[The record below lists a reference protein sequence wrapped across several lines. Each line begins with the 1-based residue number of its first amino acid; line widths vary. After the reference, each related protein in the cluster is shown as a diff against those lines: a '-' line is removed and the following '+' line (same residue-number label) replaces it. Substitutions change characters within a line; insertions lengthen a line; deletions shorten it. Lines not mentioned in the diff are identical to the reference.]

1 MNPSPKEDKA
11 APGPLRRGHKAW
23 NTLTKVMDSIGTAW
37 VFVLLVIINL
47 DIGGRA
53 IFNHP
58 IRGVPEIVSM
68 SIVGCVFLQIAHT
81 LKVGRLTRADTLLN
95 LLGRKIPALAEFLNG
110 IYHLVGA
117 GLFALLLNASYP
129 FFLKAWRIDEYVGA
143 EGDFMAP
150 VWPVKL
156 IILLGSAAAIIQFL
170 ILALEHFRGMFRP
183 AQTEP
188 QPAGGGLV
196 SGDKS

>member
-1 MNPSPKEDKA
+1 MPETGRDKA
-11 APGPLRRGHKAW
+11 AGPERPPRASFGW
-23 NTLTKVMDSIGTAW
+23 ESVTKVMDSIGTAW

-58 IRGVPEIVSM
+58 IRGVPEIVSL
-68 SIVGCVFLQIAHT
+68 SIVACVFLQIAHT
-81 LKVGRLTRADTLLN
+81 LKVGRLTRSEAV
-95 LLGRKIPALAEFLNG
+95 LGWIRKKLPALAHFLDG
-110 IYHLVGA
+110 LYHLIGA

-156 IILLGSAAAIIQFL
+156 IILIGSAAAIIQFL
-170 ILALEHFRGMFRP
+170 LLSFSHFRAMARP
-183 AQTEP
+183 GESPGRSGGTE
-188 QPAGGGLV
+188 
-196 SGDKS
+196 S

>member
-129 FFLKAWRIDEYVGA
+129 FFLKAWRIDEYVG
-143 EGDFMAP
+143 
-150 VWPVKL
+150 
-156 IILLGSAAAIIQFL
+156 
-170 ILALEHFRGMFRP
+170 
-183 AQTEP
+183 
-188 QPAGGGLV
+188 GGGGFHGPGLAGEADHSPRFGRGHNPV
-196 SGDKS
+196 PDPGPGTFPGHVPARPDRAPTGRGRPCLGG